1 MYLAKIPDPH
11 VWFRKREREFYHRSF
26 LIHDQLFLT
35 LMFDMFLRGPLP
47 MHSASHVT
55 LDWFDG
61 VSLERHCHRMREV
74 SKYYLPVAVER
85 RNRVRQIVESILP
98 LSCDIAV
105 ANIIAEYDIIDHEQA
120 IIEHNDEDDNN
131 EDNNDNDDD
140 DSDDVD
146 EPARKKERI
155 THTEYSRTCFD

>member
-1 MYLAKIPDPH
+1 MYLAKLPDPH
-11 VWFRKREREFYHRSF
+11 VWFREREREFYHRSF

-85 RNRVRQIVESILP
+85 RNRVRQIVKSISP
-98 LSCDIAV
+98 LSCDIDV
-105 ANIIAEYDIIDHEQA
+105 ANIIAEYDIIDHEQVL
-120 IIEHNDEDDNN
+120 IIEHNDDDNDADD
-131 EDNNDNDDD
+131 EDNDDD
-140 DSDDVD
+140 NDADD

-155 THTEYSRTCFD
+155 TEA